1 MRKEETNSSIGGVLL
16 LMGLGA
22 LSIIGAVAEAGSAP
36 KLTAEDKISNAKQ
49 KLEILNTELGIQA
62 PIQLSAAINAINA
75 KDYYRAVTLLEYV
88 RPRIDTKYSYILS
101 QIIYDLR
108 YI

>member
-1 MRKEETNSSIGGVLL
+1 MRKEENSSIGTGLLVLT
-16 LMGLGA
+16 LGA
-22 LSIIGAVAEAGSAP
+22 LSILGAVAEAGSAP
-36 KLTAEDKISNAKQ
+36 KLTAEDKITNAKQ
-49 KLEILNTELGIQA
+49 KLTIINTELGIQA
-62 PIQLSAAINAINA
+62 PIQLSEAINAIYA

-101 QIIYDLR
+101 QIITDLR